1 MAEKERMYMQQTEA
15 IEWVAEQMPG
25 GFFVYHADEKQEIIY
40 VNQAACSLYG
50 CENEKEFRELVGN
63 TFPGMVHPDDRARVL
78 STIDEQIAERSNK
91 NMDYVEYRIIRKD
104 GSIRYVED
112 YGHHSEMTDYGDVY
126 YVFIVDVTEE
136 KHAEEAEAANRAKTA
151 FLTNM
156 SHDMRTP
163 MNAIIGFTDLAL
175 LNIEDQALI
184 KDYLE
189 KIRLSSEHLLLL
201 INDVLEMSRIESG
214 KMRLNE
220 APVNLLDILDN
231 LTYIV
236 KGEIGDK
243 QQELVIDTSRVTDE
257 NIMCD
262 KLRLDQVLLNLVSN
276 AVKYTPN
283 GGKILVSIS
292 QAPAG
297 DDGVSAYE
305 FRVKDNGIGM
315 APEFAER
322 VFEPFERENTS
333 TVSGIQGSGLGMA
346 ITKRIVNM
354 MGGTI
359 SLETAPG
366 KGSEFIVKLNFKT
379 LPSENKKVEPSVSSG
394 TFDEEGFKGKRLL
407 LVEDIMIN
415 REIALAMLSIYGF
428 DVEVA
433 CDGDEAVEKV
443 RSKGADHYDAVL
455 MDIQMPKM
463 NGYDA
468 TKAIRALPDENVSK
482 LPILALTANAFAE
495 DKQMA
500 FESGM
505 NAHIAKPIDRDNL
518 IGTLSKFI
526 V

>member
-1 MAEKERMYMQQTEA
+1 MIEKEKMCMQQTDA

-40 VNQAACSLYG
+40 VNQAACNLYG
-50 CENEKEFRELVGN
+50 CEDEKEFGELVGN
-63 TFPGMVHPDDRARVL
+63 TFPGMVHPDDRERVL
-78 STIDEQIAERSNK
+78 SSIDEQIAEKSNK

-104 GSIRYVED
+104 GSIRYVDD

-175 LNIEDQALI
+175 LNMDDQALI

-231 LTYIV
+231 LTSIV

-243 QQELVIDTSRVTDE
+243 QQELIIDTARVTDE

-276 AVKYTPN
+276 AVKYTPK
-283 GGKILVSIS
+283 GSCIDISAKREGDLVKIRI
-292 QAPAG
+292 A
-297 DDGVSAYE
+297 DDGEGIKQEDKEKLFDKFYRGSSPIA
-305 FRVKDNGIGM
+305 DNK
-315 APEFAER
+315 R
-322 VFEPFERENTS
+322 S
-333 TVSGIQGSGLGMA
+333 LGLGLYLCKTIIEAHGGSITVEDNEPHGA
-346 ITKRIVNM
+346 IFM
-354 MGGTI
+354 
-359 SLETAPG
+359 
-366 KGSEFIVKLNFKT
+366 FT
-379 LPSENKKVEPSVSSG
+379 LP
-394 TFDEEGFKGKRLL
+394 
-407 LVEDIMIN
+407 VEDI
-415 REIALAMLSIYGF
+415 
-428 DVEVA
+428 
-433 CDGDEAVEKV
+433 K
-443 RSKGADHYDAVL
+443 
-455 MDIQMPKM
+455 
-463 NGYDA
+463 
-468 TKAIRALPDENVSK
+468 EN
-482 LPILALTANAFAE
+482 E
-495 DKQMA
+495 
-500 FESGM
+500 
-505 NAHIAKPIDRDNL
+505 
-518 IGTLSKFI
+518 
-526 V
+526 